1 MNEYCKSCLKHSW
14 GKSPERKK
22 LEKDYNLNYYQTNRS
37 RILQRAAERRNQ
49 PKTVTDTIVEMSPT
63 TLYEPGEFAYYS
75 EESFKDIA
83 NAGKRTIAS
92 IKKATN
98 SIKKG
103 MEFVKKKLK
112 TPIEMIKNTK
122 LVKSVKN
129 FFDKVKYYK
138 SKATI

>member
-22 LEKDYNLNYYQTNRS
+22 LEKDYNLNYYQANRS
-37 RILQRAAERRNQ
+37 RILQRASERRNQ
-49 PKTVTDTIVEMSPT
+49 SKTVTDTIAEMSPT

-83 NAGKRTIAS
+83 NAGKRTVSS
-92 IKKATN
+92 IKKATDT
-98 SIKKG
+98 IKKG

-122 LVKSVKN
+122 LVKSIKN
-129 FFDKVKYYK
+129 FFVK
-138 SKATI
+138 